1 MDIIKG
7 KANELILALKK
18 YTSIIIPIKGSPDPD
33 VLASAIALQFICE
46 KNDIKTLILASK
58 KLSLF
63 QNNEFVRLLDI
74 PVKFDKSYDNF
85 HKFDAYAILDH
96 QSAVLEN
103 IRNPLPCVVH
113 MDHHEIQK
121 EEIQVD
127 FKLTI
132 PESGSTSTLLSLL
145 LQELDY
151 TEPSEQIIRIA
162 TALMFGIKTDT
173 DKYDFA
179 GKMDYEALNFLAKF
193 ADSKIVNKLSGME
206 FSKETV
212 RLLGKAVQNEIIYK
226 DWLISHLEILKETER
241 DNIAIIADFLLKKEH
256 VNTAVVFAIIEGE
269 GKRNLYLDVS
279 LRTSDEKLDL
289 NAIIKNI
296 TSQGGARKFKGAYQ
310 INLDYFLH
318 SEDKGKLWEITR
330 DTTVDVLKKIRD
342 SKLKVEIG
350 GILKRISRR
359 LFKKFS
365 D

>member
-1 MDIIKG
+1 M
-7 KANELILALKK
+7 E
-18 YTSIIIPIKGSPDPD
+18 
-33 VLASAIALQFICE
+33 
-46 KNDIKTLILASK
+46 
-58 KLSLF
+58 
-63 QNNEFVRLLDI
+63 
-74 PVKFDKSYDNF
+74 
-85 HKFDAYAILDH
+85 
-96 QSAVLEN
+96 
-103 IRNPLPCVVH
+103 
-113 MDHHEIQK
+113 HHEIQK